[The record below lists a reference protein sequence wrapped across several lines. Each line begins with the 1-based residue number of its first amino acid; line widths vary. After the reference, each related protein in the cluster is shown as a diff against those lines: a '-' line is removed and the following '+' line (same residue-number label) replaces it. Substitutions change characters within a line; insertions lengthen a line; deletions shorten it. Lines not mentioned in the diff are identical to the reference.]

1 MMVELSV
8 VFTARNDN
16 YGGNLLHRIQTSID
30 SILRLGEQNGLDGEI
45 ILVEWNPPAD
55 KASLATALTWP
66 TDLNHMSA
74 RVITVPN
81 GVHERYP
88 NSDRI
93 PLFEYIAKN
102 TGIRRADGEFVLS
115 TNPDLIYDEDLIK
128 FFAGGNLNASC
139 FYRIHRYDVDQLV
152 PLEASIDERE
162 SVAKSHVFKY
172 STVHDGY
179 VATDRTTMFREELKR
194 FAEVVGKNPAKAR
207 FLVTN
212 PGRVAD
218 FLGEIYGNVFS
229 DTSDD
234 EGSADSASDEDS
246 VALSNPDNIEDIFL
260 TSSGD
265 FLLMTAE
272 KWAEMHGYPEK
283 HTNLHIDSFGCVSAV
298 KLGLTQA
305 VLKEPLK
312 IYHQEHDRSARDS
325 RPAME
330 KENLVTEAQEI
341 LDIPTFE
348 PENDESWGLGD
359 ETLEET
365 TVA

>member
-1 MMVELSV
+1 MVRLSV

-16 YGGNLLHRIQTSID
+16 YGGNLLHRMQTSID
-30 SILRLGEQNGLDGEI
+30 SILQLGERCGLDGEI
-45 ILVEWNPPAD
+45 ILVEWNPPGD
-55 KASLATALTWP
+55 KASLATALDWP
-66 TDLNHMSA
+66 TDLNYMSA

-81 GVHERYP
+81 EVHERYP

-115 TNPDLIYDEDLIK
+115 TNPDLIYGKNLLE
-128 FFAGGNLNASC
+128 FFAGSNLAANC
-139 FYRIHRYDVDQLV
+139 FYRIHRYDVDRLV
-152 PLEASIDERE
+152 PLEASVDERE

-179 VATDRTTMFREELKR
+179 VATDRTAMFREELKR
-194 FAEVVGKNPAKAR
+194 FADVVGKNPAKAR

-234 EGSADSASDEDS
+234 DDSIDGTPNGDS
-246 VALSNPDNIEDIFL
+246 VARTNPDGLDNIFL

-272 KWAEMHGYPEK
+272 KWAEMHGYPER

-330 KENLVTEAQEI
+330 KENLVAEAQEI
-341 LDIPTFE
+341 LDAPAFE

-359 ETLEET
+359 EALEET
-365 TVA
+365 TVV